1 VKAHIRNSGGQKG
14 RSHRN
19 DNVAMPA
26 SSPVSPVKAG
36 LESEPIQPFIIAGV
50 GASAGGLEAFT
61 TLVESLPDHVNM
73 ALVFIQH
80 LDPSHSSI
88 LADIL
93 ARKTKIPVVE
103 ARDRTKVVPNRIYVI
118 PPNRYL
124 TILRGVLHLA
134 LRPAKSFT
142 PIDNFLV
149 SLAEDQ
155 KDLAVGVVLSGT
167 AHDGVRGL
175 QAIKEQGGITIV
187 QDSSAAYSDLPT
199 SAINAGNVDLVLAP
213 KDIARELVSI
223 GLSSLDRR
231 RTRDDTELEYSGRES
246 GVLDHILETLKG
258 LTGVDFRLYK
268 KPTVTRRLSKRMTTL
283 RIDKLEDYASFLQNN
298 PSEAEALFQEIL
310 ISATGFFREPETLQA
325 LESIVYPRLLKNRA
339 ERDPIRIWVPACS
352 TGEEPFSIAISIEEF
367 LNRHRA
373 QFPVQ
378 IFSTDVNEK
387 LVVKARQGVYQD
399 MSGVSRERLKRF
411 FTKANG
417 SYQLSK
423 TIRSNVIFSKHN
435 VLSEPPFSRIDLLI
449 CRNLL
454 IYLGQELQEKVLR
467 AFHYSLKPQG
477 YLVLANA
484 ENVRGLAHLFRP
496 VNEKSRIYVK
506 MDTPVPAPR
515 LVFPGRDVSDA
526 QAAGQT
532 GSGSTPLGFVDKE
545 VDRVLLTA
553 YSPSSVVVD
562 SNENVISFRG
572 RTGLFLEHPQG
583 KSSLNVSSLAKE
595 GLMVPLRQIIQDA
608 RRANMNVRKEGV
620 RVKTDGEYTNV
631 NIEAIPLRA
640 EGHVLI
646 TFEEGGSAF
655 TTTKGDRSKSGTI
668 SETENT
674 ENQLLQVGEELVLS
688 RKHLQAIIDD
698 KEAAIGQLQV
708 ANEELQSTNEELQ
721 TTSEEMETAK
731 EELQATNEELN
742 TMNEELRSRSAELN
756 LTNDDLTN
764 LLSNI
769 NLPVIMISKDLRLR
783 RVNPQAEK
791 KFSITPDYLDK
802 PITRIDLGMRIP
814 SFAELLSQVM
824 TGMSSRD
831 IEIQDDNGNWNI
843 VSMSPYKTSHGEI
856 DGVIIALYD
865 VTGIKTSE
873 EDQRARSSRF
883 EKLATEQ
890 AGQLSEQARMSAI
903 GQATSVIGHDLRNPL
918 QTISNAVHL
927 TLEKLV
933 QRTASPK
940 SENQEIKRH
949 LETIRDQ
956 TVYMNKI
963 VSDVQDYARPL
974 RPTFTSV
981 DVFRLVKDEVASL
994 PKQQNIDVSLSFDRD
1009 RAKAESDPH
1018 MMRRIFSNIL
1028 TNALEAMPKGGKLLI
1043 EGSTGEATVKVRVT
1057 DTGQG
1062 MSPETINK
1070 IFSPFFTTKA
1080 KGTGLGLSVAKRLS
1094 EVLNGKISVKSKPG
1108 KGTTFTI
1115 EIPFGRR
1122 LDQT

>member
-1 VKAHIRNSGGQKG
+1 MKDHSRKG
-14 RSHRN
+14 EGLRGHSHRK
-19 DNVAMPA
+19 DTVVRPSRSTA
-26 SSPVSPVKAG
+26 SPVKAS
-36 LESEPIQPFIIAGV
+36 LESEPTQPFIVAGV

-61 TLVESLPDHVNM
+61 TLVESLPDRVNM

-103 ARDRTKVVPNRIYVI
+103 AREGAKVVPNRIYVI
-118 PPNRYL
+118 LPNRYL
-124 TILRGVLHLA
+124 TISRGILHLA
-134 LRPAKSFT
+134 LRTAKSFT
-142 PIDNFLV
+142 PIDNFLF

-155 KDLAVGVVLSGT
+155 KDFAVGVILSGT

-175 QAIKEQGGITIV
+175 QAIKEQGGMTIV
-187 QDSSAAYSDLPT
+187 QDSSAAYPDLPA
-199 SAINAGNVDLVLAP
+199 SAINSGNVDLVLAP

-223 GLSSLDRR
+223 GLHSLNRR
-231 RTRDDTELEYSGRES
+231 RTTDNMELGYSEKEDL
-246 GVLDHILETLKG
+246 VLDQILEMLKG
-258 LTGVDFRLYK
+258 QTGVDFRLYK
-268 KPTVTRRLSKRMTTL
+268 KPTVTRRLFKRMTAL
-283 RIDKLEDYASFLQNN
+283 RIDKLKEYASFLQSN
-298 PSEAEALFQEIL
+298 PKEAEALFQEIL

-325 LESIVYPRLLKNRA
+325 LETVVYPALLKNRA

-352 TGEEPFSIAISIEEF
+352 TGEEAFSIAMSIEEF
-367 LNRHRA
+367 LDRHRA

-378 IFSTDVNEK
+378 IFATDVNEK

-399 MSGVSRERLKRF
+399 IRGVSSERLKKF
-411 FTKANG
+411 FTKSNG
-417 SYQLSK
+417 GYQLSK
-423 TIRSNVIFSKHN
+423 AIRSNVIFSKHN

-454 IYLGQELQEKVLR
+454 IYLGDELQGKALR
-467 AFHYSLKPQG
+467 TFHYSLKPQG

-484 ENVRGLAHLFRP
+484 EHVRGPTHLFRP
-496 VNEKSRIYVK
+496 VKEGSRIYVRV
-506 MDTPVPAPR
+506 DTPVPAPR
-515 LVFPGRDVSDA
+515 LVFAGRDMSDA
-526 QAAGQT
+526 QATRQIDGGA
-532 GSGSTPLGFVDKE
+532 PLPASFVDKE

-620 RVKTDGEYTNV
+620 RVKTDGGYTNV
-631 NIEAIPLRA
+631 NIEAIPLRV
-640 EGHVLI
+640 EGHVLV
-646 TFEEGGSAF
+646 TFGEDSSTFRTSRE
-655 TTTKGDRSKSGTI
+655 DRSKSGII
-668 SETENT
+668 SETGNT
-674 ENQLLQVGEELVLS
+674 ENQLLQVGEELVSS

-721 TTSEEMETAK
+721 STSEEMETAK

-756 LTNDDLTN
+756 VTNDDLTN

-783 RVNPQAEK
+783 RVNPQAER
-791 KFSITPDYLDK
+791 KFSITPDYLNK
-802 PITRIDLGMRIP
+802 PITRIELGMQIP
-814 SFAELLSQVM
+814 SFPDLLSQVM
-824 TGMSSRD
+824 TKMSPKD
-831 IEIQDDNGNWNI
+831 VEIQDDNGNWNI
-843 VSMSPYKTSHGEI
+843 VSMSPYRTSQGEI
-856 DGVIIALYD
+856 DGVVIALYD

-873 EDQRARSSRF
+873 EDQRASSRRF
-883 EKLATEQ
+883 EKLASEQ
-890 AGQLSEQARMSAI
+890 AGKLSEQARMSAI

-927 TLEKLV
+927 TLEKLA
-933 QRTASPK
+933 QRPTTPE
-940 SENQEIKRH
+940 SEDQEMKRH

-956 TVYMNKI
+956 TVYMNRI

-974 RPTFTSV
+974 KPTFTSV

-994 PKQQNIDVSLSFDRD
+994 PRRQNIEISLSFDRD
-1009 RAKAESDPH
+1009 RAKAESDPL
-1018 MMRRIFSNIL
+1018 MIRRIFSNIL
-1028 TNALEAMPKGGKLLI
+1028 TNALEAMPKGGKLSI
-1043 EGSTGEATVKVRVT
+1043 EGTTGEATVKVRVT

-1062 MSPETINK
+1062 MSQETINR

-1094 EVLNGKISVKSKPG
+1094 EVLNGKISVRSKPG
-1108 KGTTFTI
+1108 RGTTFTI
-1115 EIPFGRR
+1115 EIPFGKGV
-1122 LDQT
+1122 D